1 MVDRI
6 VFADDEMVVDQGVGY
21 PRAYARLC
29 RDRGLGPFSHG
40 PPFTFTP
47 YALVPQEVIFL
58 RLN

>member
-1 MVDRI
+1 M
-6 VFADDEMVVDQGVGY
+6 FADDEMVVDQGVGY